1 MYYVY
6 LYLYVIV
13 NFLSTLFD
21 TQILDDV
28 CWLASHTYL
37 LYIIKDKRNKNQNGI
52 QEHTIIS
59 PAFLH
64 KLAVKR
70 NQNNKPSDKAIE
82 QPICLRR

>member
-1 MYYVY
+1 M
-6 LYLYVIV
+6 
-13 NFLSTLFD
+13 TL
-21 TQILDDV
+21 QILDDV
-28 CWLASHTYL
+28 LIGLTHVFFTLHY
-37 LYIIKDKRNKNQNGI
+37 KTKRNKNQNGI